1 MAQEHRF
8 RSAMRGFQRED
19 VIRYIE
25 YLNNKHI
32 SQVNQLKSENQALKD
47 ELAALRGNSA
57 AESEIAELRE
67 QVAQLQQQLA
77 QADAAPA
84 ENLAEA
90 ELEAYRR
97 AERAERAA
105 KERSAQ
111 IFRQTAGALSEA
123 TALVDDAAD
132 QFCATADGIS
142 AQIAILQKAVQDSK
156 QALQDAAAAM
166 YAIRPEED

>member
-25 YLNNKHI
+25 YLNNKYI
-32 SQVNQLKSENQALKD
+32 GQVNQLKSENQALKD
-47 ELAALRGNSA
+47 ELAVLRGNSA
-57 AESEIAELRE
+57 AEGEIAELRE

-84 ENLAEA
+84 ESLAEA

-111 IFRQTAGALSEA
+111 IFQQTAGALSEA
-123 TALVDDAAD
+123 TSLVDDAAD

-142 AQIAILQKAVQDSK
+142 AQIAILQKAVQASK

>member
-32 SQVNQLKSENQALKD
+32 GQVNQLKSENQALKD
-47 ELAALRGNSA
+47 ELAALRSNSSS
-57 AESEIAELRE
+57 EREIAELLE
-67 QVAQLQQQLA
+67 QIAQLQQQLA
-77 QADAAPA
+77 QANAAPA
-84 ENLAEA
+84 ENLVEA

-97 AERAERAA
+97 AEQAERSA

-142 AQIAILQKAVQDSK
+142 AQIAILQKAVQESK
-156 QALQDAAAAM
+156 QALQSAAAAM
-166 YAIRPEED
+166 YAIRPEEG